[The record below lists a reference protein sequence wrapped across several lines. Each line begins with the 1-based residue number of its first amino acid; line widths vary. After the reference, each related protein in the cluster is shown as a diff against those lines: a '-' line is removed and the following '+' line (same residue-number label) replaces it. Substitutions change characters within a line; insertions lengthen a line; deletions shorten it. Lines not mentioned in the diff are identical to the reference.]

1 MNNKKRRRKSAFS
14 PNSRESD
21 FQSNTKQDSAN
32 ANNGLSS
39 NSLTNLLEQY
49 NSDSDDQ
56 EETPRENKQCLDDK
70 VNDFFKEI
78 QFITQNTQ
86 ESQSSDTTG
95 KETGQIPSN
104 RQRIPGSSWQEC
116 FDESTGYPYY
126 WHTETNEVTW
136 ELPKELESTRK
147 NNDNIV
153 PQQQQQQPNRLPKL
167 PNDKPPSKVKN
178 DNSVRNKSRHKSD
191 TDNTKRTSSKK
202 KKSKQMIDDKNDDSD
217 DSYIEMITSFGDDN
231 TDTDKS
237 EDEKTADESWT
248 LNKSIQRERERE
260 RERETSASVASNDAR
275 DDDNS
280 RESNQESSVKDS
292 VNDHSSEE
300 TLFSKKSTGSTL
312 FPAALSKNWFVD
324 NNSKVDSNVEQT
336 EFSQTCESQDTT
348 EKSEAPKIN
357 RPLENLGSSI
367 KGFQRKRRIA
377 FDVLTI
383 PKNNDER
390 LGLGFAKT
398 LPSVSTDNSSKEI
411 NAEDRKRNLGK
422 YAIDFIKGETLEV
435 NNEVVKP
442 DNYIPG
448 DQIQTIVD
456 KLKILSKE
464 GSTVSAAQVMS
475 IQIKALMSAWEA
487 GDLKDRYFYNWL
499 ADTKKEVSRLE
510 EEAAPS
516 EWDYQWDSA
525 NKRYLYRN
533 KINGDT
539 QLNYP
544 DIIGG
549 AEEMELCTTPP
560 PTSSPIE
567 HTQIKS
573 IDSIKDEKYD
583 LTQSKSLN
591 NDDRSNVNSHKDP
604 EKIEKCISSAG
615 TDDKKEDADPQ
626 NLAAPL
632 PPRISIP
639 SPPPPP
645 RIGAQDL
652 QKNPNKANKNNNEG
666 QINTTTMH
674 AIKKDH
680 TENVYTKNEVK
691 NNNIVSVESIV
702 APVRETLLTSAA
714 QILSAPVNTS
724 HIEPL
729 PPGVDQS
736 ESPYA
741 LAAATLKSPLI
752 FPGNPHQA
760 NAPIYASALTDP
772 TNISIIGHHHP
783 ALVHNQLVHYP
794 VYHQHLHDQAILAAA
809 NRFTGQD
816 AVQLML
822 HHTGIYANTQVITK
836 PPINMKKESL
846 GSIVDSFYNDI
857 ASLESR
863 NNIINDK
870 QIKQVAV
877 PSMKYQESS
886 SSADKSDSVSPNIST
901 TTITT
906 ATTPGTGA
914 TPTITIAAATTVNT
928 QTTNTN
934 SSGVTATNTVSA
946 NAPVDL
952 KDKKKKKVK
961 IVINKK
967 HKQVSSMV
975 AKWKKAQN
983 FQDIH

>member
-1 MNNKKRRRKSAFS
+1 MNSKKRRRKSAFS
-14 PNSRESD
+14 QESVDSD
-21 FQSNTKQDSAN
+21 FQSTKDNSN
-32 ANNGLSS
+32 PGNNGQSS

-56 EETPRENKQCLDDK
+56 DDTPPENKHRLDDK

-86 ESQSSDTTG
+86 ESQSNDSSK
-95 KETGQIPSN
+95 KETNQT
-104 RQRIPGSSWQEC
+104 SSSKERVSASPWQEC

-126 WHTETNEVTW
+126 WHIETNEVTW
-136 ELPKELESTRK
+136 ELPKELASTRK
-147 NNDNIV
+147 NSDNIV
-153 PQQQQQQPNRLPKL
+153 PQQQLQQHQQPNRLPKL
-167 PNDKPPSKVKN
+167 PYDKLPSKAKN
-178 DNSVRNKSRHKSD
+178 DLSVRNKSRHKSG
-191 TDNTKRTSSKK
+191 TDSTSSTKRTLPSK
-202 KKSKQMIDDKNDDSD
+202 KKSKQTFEDKNDDSD

-237 EDEKTADESWT
+237 DDEKTADESWT
-248 LNKSIQRERERE
+248 LNKSIKRERERE
-260 RERETSASVASNDAR
+260 ALESTVSNDTR
-275 DDDNS
+275 DEENS
-280 RESNQESSVKDS
+280 KESNRESSVNNSIGDQS
-292 VNDHSSEE
+292 NEE
-300 TLFSKKSTGSTL
+300 NSFSKKPAAAL
-312 FPAALSKNWFVD
+312 FPAAVTKSWFVD
-324 NNSKVDSNVEQT
+324 GNPKVDTTVDQ
-336 EFSQTCESQDTT
+336 EFSQASDSQDTND
-348 EKSEAPKIN
+348 KIEAPKLS
-357 RPLENLGSSI
+357 RPLENLGTSL

-377 FDVLTI
+377 YDVLTI
-383 PKNNDER
+383 PKNNEDR

-398 LPSVSTDNSSKEI
+398 PPIENSSKET
-411 NAEDRKRNLGK
+411 AEEKKRNLGK

-435 NNEVVKP
+435 NNEATNP
-442 DNYIPG
+442 DYFMPN
-448 DQIQTIVD
+448 DQVQMIAD
-456 KLKILSKE
+456 KLKSLSKE
-464 GSTVSAAQVMS
+464 CSTVSEIQVMS
-475 IQIKALMSAWEA
+475 IKIQALMTAWES
-487 GDLKDRYFYNWL
+487 GDLKDRYFYNWM
-499 ADTKKEVSRLE
+499 ADTKKELTLLE
-510 EEAAPS
+510 EKAAPS

-525 NKRYLYRN
+525 NKQYFYRN
-533 KINGDT
+533 KVSGET

-544 DIIGG
+544 DINGG

-560 PTSSPIE
+560 PANSPISE
-567 HTQIKS
+567 IKS
-573 IDSIKDEKYD
+573 LDAVKDD
-583 LTQSKSLN
+583 MTQSKSLSN
-591 NDDRSNVNSHKDP
+591 VDNRSNVNSHTDL
-604 EKIEKCISSAG
+604 EKSDKSSSSASLAG
-615 TDDKKEDADPQ
+615 DDNNEDGE
-626 NLAAPL
+626 LAAPL

-652 QKNPNKANKNNNEG
+652 KKNSKTNKSNNDCLNSGNIE
-666 QINTTTMH
+666 QS
-674 AIKKDH
+674 
-680 TENVYTKNEVK
+680 EVK
-691 NNNIVSVESIV
+691 NHIIVESIV
-702 APVRETLLTSAA
+702 APVRETLLTPAT
-714 QILSAPVNTS
+714 QILAASVNTP

-752 FPGNPHQA
+752 FPGNHHQP
-760 NAPIYASALTDP
+760 NAPIFDP
-772 TNISIIGHHHP
+772 TNISILGHHHP

-857 ASLESR
+857 ASLECH

-877 PSMKYQESS
+877 PLMKYQESV
-886 SSADKSDSVSPNIST
+886 DKTESTSPNIST
-901 TTITT
+901 TITT
-906 ATTPGTGA
+906 AATTTGTGSAPSVSIPAA
-914 TPTITIAAATTVNT
+914 TPANSTAITT
-928 QTTNTN
+928 TTN
-934 SSGVTATNTVSA
+934 SAGVTTTNNPPA

-983 FQDIH
+983 FEDIH